1 MRVCARSRA
10 EKGHELTV
18 VLGKEARTE
27 KCWRSGIWRLCRVGS
42 VQVGLGP
49 DDGADRTCQ
58 WVREGKTTESKR
70 TPPGPWPK
78 LQGDSTIGSQEEQ
91 DRRYW
96 DGSGSHGLSLRM
108 WPGRNEW
115 RLG

>member
-18 VLGKEARTE
+18 VLGEEARTG
-27 KCWRSGIWRLCRVGS
+27 KYRRSGTWRLCRVGS

-49 DDGADRTCQ
+49 DGGADRTYQ
-58 WVREGKTTESKR
+58 WVRVGKKTESKR

-78 LQGDSTIGSQEEQ
+78 LQGDSNHWLPGGTGQEI
-91 DRRYW
+91 
-96 DGSGSHGLSLRM
+96 
-108 WPGRNEW
+108 
-115 RLG
+115 LGWVRGPWVVLEDVAREK